1 METIRKQNTILL
13 KVLFYLVAGSFLY
26 ITINFIFQIYYD
38 YPKEYSLSQHIG
50 TIVLTAI
57 LTEGLIFIN
66 SYLKNRE
73 NFSQSN
79 LQRILV
85 LVSVDI
91 IFVITLVSAS
101 GIFLMLTFASD
112 DRVIITFFDLL
123 TTNLVAIC
131 YSFIIVLAVSLYE
144 TNRNL
149 RISLIKMERFKKEN
163 AEAKF
168 HSLKKQLSPHFLF
181 NTLNTLYNIIDKDK
195 ELAKDYLLKIA
206 DIYRYVLENE
216 NNELIELK
224 KELDFAHDYAF
235 LIGKRF
241 GDAFEF
247 NVNVPEK
254 LMNKHIP
261 PLTMQILTENV
272 LKHNKLDLANKL
284 ILSVYVANNNE
295 LVIKNNITAKN
306 VQKNTTGLGLQNLNN
321 RYRYLVNNE
330 ITITNTETEFVVKIP
345 LIDVENYESIN
356 HRR

>member
-1 METIRKQNTILL
+1 MDTIRKQNIILL
-13 KVLFYLVAGSFLY
+13 KVLFYLVAGSLLY

-57 LTEGLIFIN
+57 LTEGLFFIN
-66 SYLKNRE
+66 SYIKNQEKRSE
-73 NFSQSN
+73 SN
-79 LQRILV
+79 LHRILV
-85 LVSVDI
+85 QVSVDI
-91 IFVITLVSAS
+91 IFVIILVSAS
-101 GIFLMLTFASD
+101 GIFLMLAFASD

-144 TNRNL
+144 TNKNL

-195 ELAKDYLLKIA
+195 ELAKDYLLKIS

-224 KELDFAHDYAF
+224 KELDFARDYAF

-247 NVNVPEK
+247 KVNVPEK

-261 PLTMQILTENV
+261 PLTMQILAENV
-272 LKHNKLDLANKL
+272 LKHNKLDLDNKL
-284 ILSVYVANNNE
+284 LLSVSVANNNE
-295 LVIKNNITAKN
+295 LVVKNNITAKN
-306 VQKNTTGLGLQNLNN
+306 VQKNTTGLGLKNLNN
-321 RYRYLVNNE
+321 RYKYLIDKE
-330 ITITNTETEFVVKIP
+330 ITITNTETEFIVKVP

-356 HRR
+356 YRR

>member
-13 KVLFYLVAGSFLY
+13 KVLFYLVAGSLLY

-66 SYLKNRE
+66 SYLKNRG

-85 LVSVDI
+85 LFSVDI
-91 IFVITLVSAS
+91 IFVIPLVSAS
-101 GIFLMLTFASD
+101 GIFLMLAFASD
-112 DRVIITFFDLL
+112 DKVIITFFDLL

-144 TNRNL
+144 TNKNL

-181 NTLNTLYNIIDKDK
+181 NTLNTLYSIIDSDQ
-195 ELAKDYLLKIA
+195 ELAKDYLLKIS

-224 KELDFAHDYAF
+224 NELDFARDYAF
-235 LIGKRF
+235 LISKRF

-247 NVNVPEK
+247 KTNVPEK
-254 LMNKHIP
+254 LMNKYIP
-261 PLTMQILTENV
+261 PLTMQMLAENV
-272 LKHNKLDLANKL
+272 LKHNKLDLENKL
-284 ILSVYVANNNE
+284 ILTVYAENSNE
-295 LVIKNNITAKN
+295 LIIKNNITAKN
-306 VQKNTTGLGLQNLNN
+306 THANTTRLGLQNLNN
-321 RYRYLVNNE
+321 RYKYLINQEISIMNNQ
-330 ITITNTETEFVVKIP
+330 TEFVVEIP
-345 LIDVENYESIN
+345 LIDVEKYESFN
-356 HRR
+356 N